1 MVIEVNLSSSLFHAM
16 HTQVGIKLKSGKLY
30 YDYYAKV
37 CGIRR
42 NFKMCCFYDFG
53 VNMDMS
59 LLKKIITK
67 VEGVGAKVRLAI
79 QKISMCS

>member
-1 MVIEVNLSSSLFHAM
+1 MVMEVNLSSSLFHAM

-37 CGIRR
+37 RGIRR